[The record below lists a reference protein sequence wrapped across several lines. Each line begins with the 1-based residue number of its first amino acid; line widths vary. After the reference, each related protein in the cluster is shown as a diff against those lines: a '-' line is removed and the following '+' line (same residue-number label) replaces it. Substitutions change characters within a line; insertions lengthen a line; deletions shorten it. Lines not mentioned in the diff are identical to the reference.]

1 MSQGMKKQFQLN
13 LLLNNKSLIK
23 TQIELF
29 HIYTHP
35 SIVILVQSNTEY
47 WETCFKITQCTR
59 IRAIEIML
67 LCSQVF
73 KDCVIIERLFLEPAK
88 PRALKQHPKCL

>member
-1 MSQGMKKQFQLN
+1 MSQGVKKQFQLN

-29 HIYTHP
+29 HIY
-35 SIVILVQSNTEY
+35 VILIQSNTEY
-47 WETCFKITQCTR
+47 WENFFKITQCTR

>member
-23 TQIELF
+23 TQIKLF
-29 HIYTHP
+29 HIY
-35 SIVILVQSNTEY
+35 VILIQSNTEY
-47 WETCFKITQCTR
+47 WENFFKITQCTR

>member
-1 MSQGMKKQFQLN
+1 MSQGVKKQFQLN

-23 TQIELF
+23 TQIKLF
-29 HIYTHP
+29 HIY
-35 SIVILVQSNTEY
+35 VILIQSNTEY
-47 WETCFKITQCTR
+47 WENFFKITQCTR

>member
-1 MSQGMKKQFQLN
+1 MSQGVKKQFQLN

-29 HIYTHP
+29 HIY
-35 SIVILVQSNTEY
+35 VILIQSNTEY
-47 WETCFKITQCTR
+47 WENFFEITQCTR